1 MNGFT
6 NSILSMLLSWLKAL
20 INDLWRLVS
29 GDEGGALLRWLAENW
44 KALVLVICIAGFVL
58 DRVVYFIRWRPDYV
72 WRSRRRRT
80 SREIPDEE
88 QQPLSPD
95 PPPQPQEYDL
105 SAYQRPVY
113 QTPAEPE
120 TRLYQPVQPAV
131 DPMDVDPVFD
141 DEPIDW
147 EPPQAPS
154 DFGAPRP
161 EPLAYLR
168 DVQAGF
174 APPQTPRQMYSVHP
188 GLDDQAIRQNFGL
201 NDQGEPASLMHV
213 PTWQPFPNQ
222 PEKKN
227 HGVLARFAQKARN
240 LVSME
245 DEDNAPTI
253 HDLQPPV
260 DRTQAFHDPVY
271 PAPRDWQDGDDL

>member
-72 WRSRRRRT
+72 WRSRRRRA

-113 QTPAEPE
+113 QTTAEPE

-174 APPQTPRQMYSVHP
+174 APPQSPRQMYSVHP